1 MCYPDK
7 QTRLDFE
14 QLYIFCIKKIE
25 ESTEDVWSFYIPNKY
40 ERNFVVQKI
49 ETFGYKVIN
58 SASRGHIY
66 VEINRGEGSA

>member
-1 MCYPDK
+1 MCYNDK
-7 QTRLDFE
+7 ETRLDFE

-49 ETFGYKVIN
+49 ETRGYKVIN

-66 VEINRGEGSA
+66 VEIRRGEERT